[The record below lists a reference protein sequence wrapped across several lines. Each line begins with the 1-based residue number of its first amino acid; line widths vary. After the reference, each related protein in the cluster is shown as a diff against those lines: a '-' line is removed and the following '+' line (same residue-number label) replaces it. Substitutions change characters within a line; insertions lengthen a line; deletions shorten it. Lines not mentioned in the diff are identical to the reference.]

1 MYIWHI
7 HMIDY
12 MIITV
17 PTIPPSLVFKILHCW
32 FNLFFEG
39 VNHHFPWCSIFVPG
53 ISHSCPL
60 SFHSIRW
67 KPAFQWF
74 LVGPTRLL
82 PQDGRHSWR
91 SQAHHKCVY
100 SIYIYIHTHTISYNH
115 TIIMWPTLLLICFS
129 AYIYTHLH
137 TMIRINDSRFLQ
149 LLLHTYIYI
158 YIISRVVILIIIIL
172 KQGLII
178 RPCAIIRIISDWSIF
193 SWLMRNTVDTPRNL
207 PQSKRW
213 WDVSERVCIFP
224 SSRVT
229 FLNDLWCIEYQPCI
243 WITHPTPPN
252 TPQHSPTYVAI
263 LECPSTQE
271 FELTRHKE
279 WFLVLDS

>member
-67 KPAFQWF
+67 TPAFQWF

-129 AYIYTHLH
+129 VHFH

-149 LLLHTYIYI
+149 LLLHIYI
-158 YIISRVVILIIIIL
+158 YYLESCDTDNHNPETGTHNPTMRHHQNHQWL
-172 KQGLII
+172 KHIQL
-178 RPCAIIRIISDWSIF
+178 
-193 SWLMRNTVDTPRNL
+193 VDAKHCR
-207 PQSKRW
+207 
-213 WDVSERVCIFP
+213 
-224 SSRVT
+224 
-229 FLNDLWCIEYQPCI
+229 Y
-243 WITHPTPPN
+243 PPE
-252 TPQHSPTYVAI
+252 PPPI
-263 LECPSTQE
+263 
-271 FELTRHKE
+271 
-279 WFLVLDS
+279 

>member
-67 KPAFQWF
+67 TPAFQWF

-100 SIYIYIHTHTISYNH
+100 SIYIYTYIQYH
-115 TIIMWPTLLLICFS
+115 TIIQSLCGQPCCWFVSLPI
-129 AYIYTHLH
+129 YIYLH

-149 LLLHTYIYI
+149 LLLHTHTHIYI
-158 YIISRVVILIIIIL
+158 LS
-172 KQGLII
+172 G
-178 RPCAIIRIISDWSIF
+178 
-193 SWLMRNTVDTPRNL
+193 
-207 PQSKRW
+207 
-213 WDVSERVCIFP
+213 
-224 SSRVT
+224 
-229 FLNDLWCIEYQPCI
+229 
-243 WITHPTPPN
+243 
-252 TPQHSPTYVAI
+252 
-263 LECPSTQE
+263 
-271 FELTRHKE
+271 ELRY
-279 WFLVLDS
+279 W